1 MMENNFT
8 NNICVLYNWTTWL
21 CTWNTVSQLYFNKI
35 YIKKKEFA
43 VSERSLFY
51 ILIMLYVM
59 CTLVNFS
66 LLSETNKSLW
76 PIISFKNIYYI
87 HHIVHMY
94 NVWILYLLY
103 IFYIVFLSI
112 IYIKHIYKGFY
123 ICIYIKSISI
133 DQTLVLV
140 YIQFLNLS
148 TIDIMDQI
156 KYLVWG
162 TSLCIAEHL
171 AVPLVSTN

>member
-1 MMENNFT
+1 
-8 NNICVLYNWTTWL
+8 
-21 CTWNTVSQLYFNKI
+21 
-35 YIKKKEFA
+35 
-43 VSERSLFY
+43 
-51 ILIMLYVM
+51 MLYVM

-76 PIISFKNIYYI
+76 LIISFKNIYYI
-87 HHIVHMY
+87 HHIVHMLCIMHGY
-94 NVWILYLLY
+94 YIYCIYFILYFKYY
-103 IFYIVFLSI
+103 IY
-112 IYIKHIYKGFY
+112 KHIYKGFY
-123 ICIYIKSISI
+123 IRIYIKSISI

-148 TIDIMDQI
+148 AIDIMDQI
-156 KYLVWG
+156 KSLVWG